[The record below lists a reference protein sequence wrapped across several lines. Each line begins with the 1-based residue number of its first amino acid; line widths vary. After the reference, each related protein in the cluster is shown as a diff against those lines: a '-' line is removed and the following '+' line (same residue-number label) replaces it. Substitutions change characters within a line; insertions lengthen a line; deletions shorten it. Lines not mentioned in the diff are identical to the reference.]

1 MDYKTIFIVD
11 PVKYDRIQLAKFLKQ
26 ETFTLMGFV
35 SLANAFARNN
45 PISCD
50 LIVYVIRKGQTDLK
64 ALERVKKKDRSLHFI
79 LMIQN
84 TDQKVDLEHYRE
96 MGFENLF
103 TAGNN
108 EKVRE
113 IAYGYLAP
121 DGLKSRPETPHPVPL
136 P

>member
-11 PVKYDRIQLAKFLKQ
+11 PVKYERIQLAKFLKQ
-26 ETFTLMGFV
+26 ESFTVMSFV
-35 SLANAFARNN
+35 SLANAFGKRT
-45 PISCD
+45 PIQCD
-50 LIVYVIRKGQTDLK
+50 LLIYVLRKGQTDLK

-79 LMIQN
+79 LMVQH
-84 TDQKVDLEHYRE
+84 TDEKVELEPYRE
-96 MGFENLF
+96 MGFENIF
-103 TAGNN
+103 IAANN

-121 DGLKSRPETPHPVPL
+121 DGLQSRPETPHPLPL

>member
-1 MDYKTIFIVD
+1 MEYKTIFIID
-11 PVKYDRIQLAKFLKQ
+11 PVKFDRIQLAKFLKQ

-35 SLANAFARNN
+35 SLANAFAKSN
-45 PISCD
+45 PIFPD
-50 LIVYVIRKGQTDLK
+50 LLVYVIRKGQTDLK
-64 ALERVKKKDRSLHFI
+64 ALERVKKKDRKLHFI

-84 TDQKVDLEHYRE
+84 ADQKVDLDYYRGL
-96 MGFENLF
+96 GFENIF
-103 TAGNN
+103 TATNN
-108 EKVRE
+108 EKARE